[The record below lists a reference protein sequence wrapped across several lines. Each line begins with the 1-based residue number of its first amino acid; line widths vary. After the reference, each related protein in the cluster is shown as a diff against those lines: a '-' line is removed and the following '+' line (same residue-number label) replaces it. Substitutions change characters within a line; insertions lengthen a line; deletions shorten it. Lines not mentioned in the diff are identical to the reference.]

1 MIMSAHL
8 SNAPSA
14 DEFLTDL
21 DPETKLRAEH
31 DSGIFRLAD
40 LESDAARERRL
51 DAELY
56 ARFSPM
62 VRRISL
68 KAVRSLPR
76 SIAVDDIISA
86 GWVGMSEAINRRPT
100 EMPDEQFDA
109 YASYRIRGAILDY
122 LRALDPLSRRL
133 RSLAREIQLVTRELS
148 HSLGRHPEQD
158 EIAKRIGIGLPELQ
172 RTMADIQESGVDRL
186 DGTTGMDTPSG
197 GPSPEFVASQNQM
210 MRAVAEFS
218 KELPE
223 RLQIVI
229 NLHYQHECSL
239 REIGEILG
247 VTESRVCQLHAEAI
261 QKIRARVDGR
271 IVAPSKRRRVH

>member
-1 MIMSAHL
+1 MSANL
-8 SNAPSA
+8 SNAPVA
-14 DEFLTDL
+14 NEFMEDVEPT
-21 DPETKLRAEH
+21 TQVRTEH
-31 DSGIFRLAD
+31 DSGVFRLSD
-40 LESDAARERRL
+40 IESAAARERRL
-51 DAELY
+51 DQELY
-56 ARFSPM
+56 ERFSPI

-86 GWVGMSEAINRRPT
+86 GWVGMSEAINRRPP

-133 RSLAREIQLVTRELS
+133 RSLAREIQSVTRQLTND
-148 HSLGRHPEQD
+148 LGRHPEQD
-158 EIAKRIGIGLPELQ
+158 EIAKKMGVPLRELQ
-172 RTMADIQESGVDRL
+172 KTLTDIQESGVDRL
-186 DGTTGMDTPSG
+186 DGPASIDAPSG
-197 GPSPEFVASQNQM
+197 GPSPEFTAAQNQM
-210 MRAVAEFS
+210 MRAVAEFT

-223 RLQIVI
+223 RLQVVL

-261 QKIRARVDGR
+261 QKIRARVEGK
-271 IVAPSKRRRVH
+271 ITVVARRRRGR